1 MKYGLE
7 VRGSEGICELVG
19 IKRWGWG
26 RTKSLLLVCIESGD
40 DDEIGGELVGVPETD
55 DGINRRGGG
64 SKWGAPGRADGGRK
78 LPGKVPGIPMLG
90 IPLDKPGI
98 NGELDSDD
106 DDFLASSWRLPKFKG
121 AFIAG
126 IILLVT
132 CSLSFTFGI
141 PKIVQLII
149 DLS

>member
-1 MKYGLE
+1 
-7 VRGSEGICELVG
+7 
-19 IKRWGWG
+19 
-26 RTKSLLLVCIESGD
+26 
-40 DDEIGGELVGVPETD
+40 
-55 DGINRRGGG
+55 
-64 SKWGAPGRADGGRK
+64 
-78 LPGKVPGIPMLG
+78 MLG